1 MEKVHL
7 RVIQWMESF
16 SCCHN
21 LSSEVTGSRRFSL
34 MSGSWIAGILFMLKQ
49 GLTVD
54 DHGVQWR
61 GATSQ

>member
-7 RVIQWMESF
+7 RVMQRMESF

-21 LSSEVTGSRRFSL
+21 LRSKVAGSRRFSL
-34 MSGSWIAGILFMLKQ
+34 MSGSWIAVILFMLKQ

-54 DHGVQWR
+54 DHVVQWR